1 MNATHDDLIIH
12 AEHNLTWVQRLISMS
27 LTSLLWLFWMYLWMP
42 LISLIGW
49 LFGVHFIYDEMVLR
63 DGWYDLLKLLLIYT
77 LVVAVISGML
87 LLWARVNYFRFRGR
101 ERRRAVPSLPLAE
114 LAGDFSVSTG
124 AVAAG
129 QASRIVVVHHDQY
142 GMITAIEPCKVP
154 V

>member
-1 MNATHDDLIIH
+1 MNAIQDDLIIH
-12 AEHNLTWVQRLISMS
+12 AEHNLTWAQRLISMS

-49 LFGVHFIYDEMVLR
+49 LFGVEFFYDEMVLR
-63 DGWYDLLKLLLIYT
+63 EGWYGLLELLLIYA

-87 LLWARVNYFRFRGR
+87 LLWACVNYYRFRGR
-101 ERRRAVPSLPLAE
+101 ERRKAIPSLPLAE
-114 LAGDFSVSTG
+114 QAGDFSVSTS
-124 AVAAG
+124 AVATG